1 MNRREMTAVLAGAS
15 SEEVKAAAAGIRDKY
30 EIQILKQPQKTL
42 VMVKVRESVKK
53 SLFYLG
59 EVLATECM
67 VTVNGAKG
75 ASVMAG
81 DDFEKCINAAIIDG
95 FMNTEKMPECG
106 VAEEEREAVRA
117 EIARLGEKQKK
128 DREKLNRQIRKS
140 KVNFNVMGE

>member
-1 MNRREMTAVLAGAS
+1 MNRRERTAVLAGART
-15 SEEVKAAAAGIRDKY
+15 EEVKDAAKEIRESC

-67 VTVNGAKG
+67 VTVNGIKG

-81 DDFEKCINAAIIDG
+81 DDFEKCISAAIIDG
-95 FMNTEKMPECG
+95 YLNDASNDHMAVLEKIEK
-106 VAEEEREAVRA
+106 
-117 EIARLGEKQKK
+117 LKEKQEKA
-128 DREKLNRQIRKS
+128 REKLNRQLRKS
-140 KVNFNVMGE
+140 KVNFNVMGEQ